1 MPVFLNN
8 QPYIYIPPLINR
20 YFSIISALLL
30 FTHTYSTYNNYITIN
45 MHKYTIKLLKNT
57 KSNTFKCFT

>member
-1 MPVFLNN
+1 MPVFMNI
-8 QPYIYIPPLINR
+8 QPYIYTPLINR
-20 YFSIISALLL
+20 YFSIISALLS
-30 FTHTYSTYNNYITIN
+30 FTHIYSTYNNYITIN